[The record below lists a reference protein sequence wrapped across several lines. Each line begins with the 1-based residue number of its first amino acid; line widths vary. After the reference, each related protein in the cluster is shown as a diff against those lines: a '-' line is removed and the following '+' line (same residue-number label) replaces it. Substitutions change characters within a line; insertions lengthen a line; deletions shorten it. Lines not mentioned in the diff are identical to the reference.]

1 MNSPR
6 CLKDDKV
13 IFFFPRQ
20 KKTNTSFDKCRPYCS
35 PYWNSYSS
43 CKIST
48 MPCTSSLYFCKHF
61 LLKKLQV
68 PLAFSSN
75 PCSSRSLPHRGT
87 WTSRQLSISMQSERD
102 SGKKQPSHLT
112 HRGRMQA
119 LLRGAAADVCPAE
132 QLQAEGSSVLSQEQ
146 LQAPRPARSMPCQA
160 HCTSQAHSFCSCFQR
175 VRYQH

>member
-13 IFFFPRQ
+13 IFFFPPGRRKQ
-20 KKTNTSFDKCRPYCS
+20 TQRLTNAGPNAVPTGTPIAPVRSALCPV
-35 PYWNSYSS
+35 
-43 CKIST
+43 
-48 MPCTSSLYFCKHF
+48 LQVYFCKRF

-119 LLRGAAADVCPAE
+119 LLQGAAADVCPAE